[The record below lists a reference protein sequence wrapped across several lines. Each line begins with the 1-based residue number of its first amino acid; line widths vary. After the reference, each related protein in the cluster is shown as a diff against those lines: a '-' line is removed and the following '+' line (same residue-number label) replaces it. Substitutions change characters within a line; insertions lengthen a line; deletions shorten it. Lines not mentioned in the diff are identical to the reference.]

1 MKERKF
7 NRSSKLANLTLAFI
21 VIISMLGLLGF
32 AFIDENSRIIFLD
45 VAKMSIAAYL
55 GYLVPNAR

>member
-1 MKERKF
+1 MILHSMKENYK
-7 NRSSKLANLTLAFI
+7 
-21 VIISMLGLLGF
+21 IISMLGLLGF

>member
-1 MKERKF
+1 MKENYK
-7 NRSSKLANLTLAFI
+7 
-21 VIISMLGLLGF
+21 IISMLGLLGF